1 MYWHMRWDDTEWVRG
16 ERGEREEWGTGRD
29 EEEKE
34 VRDREVG
41 MGVCAK
47 LLHSVSLSTGGS
59 SIKEYRIASNK
70 QHVLTRDS
78 NGEVEVWDVLH
89 VRESIIRCTGAGKQ

>member
-1 MYWHMRWDDTEWVRG
+1 MCWDDTKWVRG
-16 ERGEREEWGTGRD
+16 ERGERKEWGIGRD

-41 MGVCAK
+41 MAK
-47 LLHSVSLSTGGS
+47 LLHSVSFSTGGS

-89 VRESIIRCTGAGKQ
+89 VRESIIGCTGAGKQ

>member
-1 MYWHMRWDDTEWVRG
+1 MRWDDTKWVRG

-34 VRDREVG
+34 ARDKEVG

-47 LLHSVSLSTGGS
+47 LLHSVSLSPGGS

-89 VRESIIRCTGAGKQ
+89 VRESIIGCTGAGKQ